1 MKTGFAWFV
10 AGVALTAGVS
20 AVWAAKKEI
29 VLITPDE
36 LKWADVPAPPGAPTS
51 PAGGAQVAN
60 VVGDAMKGAY
70 SAFAKIPAGQM
81 HPLHTHTA
89 DTKAVVVSGTF
100 LVGPEGG
107 PEKKLG
113 PGSYFMVPGGMKH
126 TSGCAAGAPCV
137 LFQEGPAKF
146 DMKPVAEKGDKKA
159 AAGEKAP
166 AADKKAPAPA
176 PAPAAA
182 PAPAPAKK

>member
-1 MKTGFAWFV
+1 MKTRFAWFV
-10 AGVALTAGVS
+10 AGVVLTAGVS

-36 LKWADVPAPPGAPTS
+36 LKWADVPAPPGAPAGAPS

-89 DTKAVVVSGTF
+89 DTKAVVISGTF
-100 LVGPEGG
+100 IVTPEGG
-107 PEKKLG
+107 AEKKLG

-126 TSGCAAGAPCV
+126 TSGCAAGAPCIV
-137 LFQEGPAKF
+137 FQEGPAKF
-146 DMKPVAEKGDKKA
+146 DMKPVAEKGADKKA
-159 AAGEKAP
+159 PPADKAAT
-166 AADKKAPAPA
+166 DKKAPAPA
-176 PAPAAA
+176 PE
-182 PAPAPAKK
+182 KK

>member
-1 MKTGFAWFV
+1 MKTGIAWFV

-20 AVWAAKKEI
+20 AVWAAKKEM

-36 LKWADVPAPPGAPTS
+36 LKWADVPAPPGAPA
-51 PAGGAQVAN
+51 PPPGAGPQVAN

-70 SAFAKIPAGQM
+70 SAFAKIPAGSM
-81 HPLHTHTA
+81 HPLHTHSA
-89 DTKAVVVSGTF
+89 DTKAVVVSGTW
-100 LVGPEGG
+100 LIGPEGG

-126 TSGCAAGAPCV
+126 TSGCAPGAPCII
-137 LFQEGPAKF
+137 FQEGPAKF
-146 DMKPVAEKGDKKA
+146 DFKPVAEKGADKKA
-159 AAGEKAP
+159 P
-166 AADKKAPAPA
+166 PADKAAKAPAPA

-182 PAPAPAKK
+182 PAPAPTKK